1 MTQENGYFQIEL
13 SNGASILHIFPPM
26 GSGEPADFDEIVR
39 YLNAR
44 GYSELPLRE
53 IKENICYSNEVRKVN
68 LGCFDGLE
76 ISGDMSTKVSLDK
89 MVVTARFYPPSLRG
103 NALDVDDV
111 INDLRNKG
119 IVYGV
124 DTNAVSMAIR
134 QKIYCTDFV
143 IAKGD
148 APDHGKDA
156 KITYF
161 FNTDL
166 SIKPK
171 ANDDGSV
178 DFHSLDTI
186 SHVFEDQL
194 IARLTPAGKGKA
206 GKDVCGKE
214 VKQRIAKDLVLQS
227 GANSR
232 LSENGLELFST
243 VNGHA
248 TVVDGKIFVSK
259 ELEIPANV
267 DNSTGDIDYNGSVY
281 IRGNICEGFT
291 VIADGDIVV
300 DGVIEG
306 ANIACGGQVIIRRGI
321 QGQGRVSIKAESNV
335 ICKYIENAV
344 VESGGYIETDSI
356 INSNVSASGDV
367 IVKGKNGLII
377 GGIIRAGGKIDARTV
392 GTEMGS
398 TSRLEVGVDPA
409 KKTRFIELQNTIKST
424 NTELMKLEPVL
435 STYKRAI
442 DSGKELNEKQAT
454 YYQYLLT
461 QVKSLKNTLQSSQQE
476 LMVIQQTILRSNN
489 SKVVI
494 QKDIYP
500 GTIVTISELTMRVLS
515 KRSFCQFRKKLG
527 EIEVSNL

>member
-13 SNGASILHIFPPM
+13 SNGMSILHIFPPM

-39 YLNAR
+39 YLNVR

-53 IKENICYSNEVRKVN
+53 IRDNICYTNEVRKVN
-68 LGCFDGLE
+68 LGVFDGLE
-76 ISGDMSTKVSLDK
+76 VAGDMATKVSLDK
-89 MVVTARFYPPSLRG
+89 MQVTARFYPPSLRG
-103 NALDVDDV
+103 NALSVNDVV
-111 INDLRNKG
+111 NDLKNKG

-124 DTNAVSMAIR
+124 DTNAITSALNS
-134 QKIYCTDFV
+134 KLYCTDVV

-148 APDHGKDA
+148 APDNGRDA
-156 KITYF
+156 KINFF

-166 SIKPK
+166 STKPRE
-171 ANDDGSV
+171 NDDGSV
-178 DFHSLDTI
+178 DFHNLDTI
-186 SHVFEDQL
+186 SHVYENQL
-194 IARLTPAGKGKA
+194 LARLIPADKGKP
-206 GKDVCGKE
+206 GRDICGKE
-214 VKQRIAKDLVLQS
+214 VRQRIVKDLNLS
-227 GANSR
+227 AGANSR
-232 LSENGLELFST
+232 LSPDGLELYST

-248 TVVDGKIFVSK
+248 TVVDNKIFVSS

-267 DNSTGDIDYNGSVY
+267 DNSTGDIDYNGSVH
-281 IRGNICEGFT
+281 IKGNICEGFT

-335 ICKYIENAV
+335 LCKYIENAV
-344 VESGGYIETDSI
+344 VESGGYIETESI
-356 INSNVSASGDV
+356 INSNVSAAGDI
-367 IVKGKNGLII
+367 IVKGKKGLII
-377 GGIIRAGGKIDARTV
+377 GGITRAGGKIDVKTV

-398 TSRLEVGVDPA
+398 NSRLEVGVDPA
-409 KKTRFIELQNTIKST
+409 KKMRFIELQNTIKAT

-435 STYKRAI
+435 STYQRAV
-442 DSGKELNEKQAT
+442 DAGKELNEKQIT

-461 QVKSLKNTLQSSQQE
+461 QVRTLKNTLQASQQE
-476 LMVIQQTILRSNN
+476 IMGIQQTILKSNN

-500 GTIVTISELTMRVLS
+500 GTIVTISELSMTVQS